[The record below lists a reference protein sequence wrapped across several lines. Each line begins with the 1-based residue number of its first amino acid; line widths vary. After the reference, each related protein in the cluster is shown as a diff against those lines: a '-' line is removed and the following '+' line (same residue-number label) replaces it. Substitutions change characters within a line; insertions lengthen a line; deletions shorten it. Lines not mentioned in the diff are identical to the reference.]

1 MKIASIG
8 SGSSGNC
15 IYVGNDNAHFLVDA
29 GFSCKKTS
37 EGLSQVGVPAEKI
50 QAIFVTHE
58 HNDHISGLGVFLR
71 KYPVPVFA
79 TGKTIDYILSCSN
92 LGKIDARLFHS
103 IRPDQPFT
111 FQDVKVE
118 ASTIYHD
125 AADPVCYTFTDKESK
140 VATAT
145 DMGTFDD
152 YLVEKLRGCESL
164 LVESNHDLAMLMA
177 GPYPYP
183 LKRRIMSNTG
193 HLSNERAGQ
202 LLSKIIGDTCRH
214 IYLGHL
220 SKENNYSP
228 LAFEAVKVEL
238 LLHNI
243 DIEKKNITMH
253 VASRTEPTIAW
264 GV

>member
-1 MKIASIG
+1 MKLASLG

-15 IYVGNDNAHFLVDA
+15 IYVGNDKAHFLIDA
-29 GFSCKKTS
+29 GFSLKKTR
-37 EGLSQVGVPAEKI
+37 EGLSMLGIDPEKI
-50 QAIFVTHE
+50 QAVFVTHE

-71 KYPVPVFA
+71 KHPVPVFA
-79 TGKTIDYILSCSN
+79 TGKTIDQILSCGK
-92 LGKIDARLFHS
+92 LGKINEKLFHS
-103 IRPDQPFT
+103 VRPDQPFT
-111 FQDVKVE
+111 FQDVQVE

-125 AADPVCYTFTDKESK
+125 AADPVCYTFTDQESK
-140 VATAT
+140 VAAAT
-145 DMGTFDD
+145 DLGTFDD
-152 YLVEKLRGCESL
+152 YLVDKLKGCESL
-164 LVESNHDLAMLMA
+164 LVESNHDLNMLMA

-202 LLSKIIGDTCRH
+202 LLSKIIGDKCRH

-238 LLHNI
+238 LMHNI
-243 DIEKKNITMH
+243 DIDKKDITMH
-253 VASRTEPTIAW
+253 VASRTEPTVAW
-264 GV
+264 SI